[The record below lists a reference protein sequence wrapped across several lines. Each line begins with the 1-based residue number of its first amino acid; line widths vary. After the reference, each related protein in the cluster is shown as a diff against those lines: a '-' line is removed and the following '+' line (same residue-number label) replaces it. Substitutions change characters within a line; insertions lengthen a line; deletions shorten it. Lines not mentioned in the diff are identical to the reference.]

1 MTVLKLI
8 YLATATLLA
17 LYGLQALFLA
27 LIARR
32 TIFDETAF
40 DETAPLSPEDSALGE
55 NREME
60 AAREAQELPYVTVQL
75 PIYNERHVV
84 RRLIDAVAAFDWP
97 ADRLQIQI
105 LDDSTDDT
113 SQIIAGAA
121 AVHRDQGIDIVQYRR
136 ADRKDYKAGAL
147 REGIADACGE
157 FLAIFDADF
166 VPPPDFL
173 RRTLPSF
180 NDPEIGCVQSR
191 WGHLNANISRLTQA
205 QSLGID
211 GHFVVEQRARN
222 ELGAL
227 LNFNGTAGVWRRS
240 CMEEAGGWEGD
251 TLTEDLDLSYRA
263 QLRGWRIDY
272 LPDVIVPAEIPVS
285 VDAFKRQQ
293 FRWAKG
299 SMQTAKKL
307 FGAVCG
313 SSIPLWR
320 KGLGIVH
327 LTGYAVHPLMVLN
340 LLFLL
345 PLMFSFS
352 PLLRVASLFSL
363 TAIGPPLMYW
373 TAMQSRGI
381 PAGGRIRR
389 LLVLLGLGTG
399 LSVNNSR
406 AVFEALLGVR
416 SAFKRTPKFAV
427 TGAGKEWHTSAY
439 VLPSDP
445 TVWVEL
451 ALAVYAVS
459 LLLYSLIYGIW
470 WLLPWLS
477 LYAGGYTYIAILSIR
492 QAWEKRGALRQGLAA
507 VREGGD

>member
-8 YLATATLLA
+8 YLIAASFLA
-17 LYGLQALFLA
+17 IYGLQALFLT

-32 TIFDETAF
+32 MLLREDQ
-40 DETAPLSPEDSALGE
+40 PSPPSTG
-55 NREME
+55 
-60 AAREAQELPYVTVQL
+60 ELPSVTVQL
-75 PIYNERHVV
+75 PVYNERHVV

-113 SQIIAGAA
+113 SQIIASSIAL
-121 AVHRDQGIDIVQYRR
+121 HQQNGIDITQHRR
-136 ADRKDYKAGAL
+136 TDRKGYKAGAL
-147 REGIADACGE
+147 RAGLAEARGE
-157 FLAIFDADF
+157 FIAIFDADF

-173 RRTLPSF
+173 QRTISAFDDPSV
-180 NDPEIGCVQSR
+180 GCVQAR
-191 WGHLNANISRLTQA
+191 WGHLNPNVSRLTQA
-205 QSLGID
+205 QALGID
-211 GHFVVEQRARN
+211 GHFVVEQRARS

-227 LNFNGTAGVWRRS
+227 LNFNGTAGLWRRS
-240 CMEEAGGWEGD
+240 CMDEAGGWQED

-263 QLRGWRIDY
+263 QLRGWRIAF
-272 LPDVIVPAEIPVS
+272 LPEVVIPAEIPVS

-307 FGAVCG
+307 FPTLLL
-313 SSIPLWR
+313 SSEPLWR
-320 KGLGIVH
+320 KALGFAH
-327 LTGYAVHPLMVLN
+327 LTGYAVHPLMLLN

-345 PLMFSFS
+345 PMMSSFS
-352 PLLRVASLFSL
+352 PALRIASLFSL

-373 TAMQSRGI
+373 TAMQSQGI
-381 PAGGRIRR
+381 PARQRIRR
-389 LLVLLGLGTG
+389 LMVLLGLGTG

-406 AVFEALLGVR
+406 AVVEAIFGVR

-427 TGAGKEWHTSAY
+427 TRAGKDWHSSSY

-445 TVWVEL
+445 TVWAEVVL
-451 ALAVYAVS
+451 AIYANA
-459 LLLYSLIYGIW
+459 LLVHSLINGFW

-477 LYAGGYTYIAILSIR
+477 LYACGYTYISFLSMR
-492 QAWEKRGALRQGLAA
+492 QAWEKRGALRHGLAT
-507 VREGGD
+507 VREAGD

>member
-8 YLATATLLA
+8 YVIAASLLA
-17 LYGLQALFLA
+17 IYGLQALFLT

-32 TIFDETAF
+32 TLFDAEPPPPPDTRHQ
-40 DETAPLSPEDSALGE
+40 PS
-55 NREME
+55 
-60 AAREAQELPYVTVQL
+60 VTVQL
-75 PIYNERHVV
+75 PVFNERHVV

-113 SQIIAGAA
+113 SQIIANCIAF
-121 AVHRDQGIDIVQYRR
+121 HRRNGIDITQCHRTVRQG
-136 ADRKDYKAGAL
+136 YKAGAL
-147 REGIADACGE
+147 REGLAAARGE
-157 FLAIFDADF
+157 FIAIFDADF

-173 RRTLPSF
+173 QRTIAPFDDS
-180 NDPEIGCVQSR
+180 EVGCVQAR
-191 WGHLNANISRLTQA
+191 WGHLNANVSHLTLA

-227 LNFNGTAGVWRRS
+227 LNFNGTAGLWRRS
-240 CMEEAGGWEGD
+240 CMEEAGGWQED

-263 QLRGWRIDY
+263 QLCGWRVAY
-272 LPDVIVPAEIPVS
+272 LPHVIVPAEIPVS

-307 FGAVCG
+307 FTAVLG
-313 SSIPLWR
+313 SSQPLWR
-320 KGLGIVH
+320 KALGIAH
-327 LTGYAVHPLMVLN
+327 LTGYAVHPLMLIN

-345 PLMFSFS
+345 PMMSSFS
-352 PLLRVASLFSL
+352 PALRIASLFSL
-363 TAIGPPLMYW
+363 TALGPPLMYW
-373 TAMQSRGI
+373 TAMQSQGVSVRQ
-381 PAGGRIRR
+381 RIRR
-389 LLVLLGLGTG
+389 LIVLLGLGTG

-427 TGAGKEWHTSAY
+427 TRASKDWHTSAY

-445 TVWVEL
+445 TVWAEI
-451 ALAVYAVS
+451 ALAVYANALLLFS
-459 LLLYSLIYGIW
+459 LLNGFW
-470 WLLPWLS
+470 WLFPWLS
-477 LYAGGYTYIAILSIR
+477 LYACGYTYISYLSIR
-492 QAWEKRGALRQGLAA
+492 QAWERRGAVRHGLAA
-507 VREGGD
+507 VREAGD

>member
-8 YLATATLLA
+8 YIIAASLLA
-17 LYGLQALFLA
+17 VYGLQALFLT

-32 TIFDETAF
+32 TLFDADPTPPP
-40 DETAPLSPEDSALGE
+40 DTED
-55 NREME
+55 
-60 AAREAQELPYVTVQL
+60 QPFVTVQL
-75 PIYNERHVV
+75 PVFNERHVV

-113 SQIIAGAA
+113 SQIIANSVAF
-121 AVHRDQGIDIVQYRR
+121 HRRNGIDITQIHRTVRTG
-136 ADRKDYKAGAL
+136 YKAGAL
-147 REGIADACGE
+147 REGLAHARGE
-157 FLAIFDADF
+157 FIAIFDADF

-173 RRTLPSF
+173 QRTISPF
-180 NDPEIGCVQSR
+180 DNPEVGCVQAR
-191 WGHLNANISRLTQA
+191 WGHLNANVSRLTLA

-211 GHFVVEQRARN
+211 GHFIVEQRARN

-227 LNFNGTAGVWRRS
+227 LNFNGTAGLWRRS
-240 CMEEAGGWEGD
+240 CMDEAGGWQED

-263 QLRGWRIDY
+263 QLCGWRVAY

-307 FGAVCG
+307 FTAVLCSG
-313 SSIPLWR
+313 QPLWR
-320 KGLGIVH
+320 KALGIAH
-327 LTGYAVHPLMVLN
+327 LTGYAVHPLMLIN

-345 PLMFSFS
+345 PMMSSFS
-352 PLLRVASLFSL
+352 PALRIASLFSL

-373 TAMQSRGI
+373 TAMQSQGVSVRQ
-381 PAGGRIRR
+381 RIRR
-389 LLVLLGLGTG
+389 LTVLLGLGTG

-427 TGAGKEWHTSAY
+427 TRATKDWQTSAY

-445 TVWVEL
+445 TVWAEIVL
-451 ALAVYAVS
+451 ALYANALLIYS
-459 LLLYSLIYGIW
+459 LLNGFW
-470 WLLPWLS
+470 WLFPWLS
-477 LYAGGYTYIAILSIR
+477 LYACGYTYISYLSIR
-492 QAWEKRGALRQGLAA
+492 QAWERRGALRHELAA
-507 VREGGD
+507 VREAGD